1 MPQTEIWLK
10 TGNQTARF
18 ENEQKNSTI
27 FALAKGIEQLIKF
40 GKYILGKSFLSWEI
54 PLGKSL

>member
-27 FALAKGIEQLIKF
+27 FALAKGVEQLSNLENISWRRVSR
-40 GKYILGKSFLSWEI
+40 LGKS
-54 PLGKSL
+54 P